1 MYHQIQMVAVQF
13 QYLVFAQQAGAE
25 AGEATEGPGSG
36 FLLMLLAFMV
46 FMLLFSNKG
55 AKKRKQK
62 RNEMIMSINK
72 YSEVTTIGGICG
84 TVVEIETVASEDDS
98 DPPPTHFLLEVD
110 AASGS
115 RLRVVA
121 EAVGRVIDSTE
132 EDADI

>member
-72 YSEVTTIGGICG
+72 YSEVTLSLIHI
-84 TVVEIETVASEDDS
+84 
-98 DPPPTHFLLEVD
+98 
-110 AASGS
+110 
-115 RLRVVA
+115 
-121 EAVGRVIDSTE
+121 
-132 EDADI
+132 

>member
-1 MYHQIQMVAVQF
+1 MYHHIQMIAVKF
-13 QYLVFAQQAGAE
+13 QYLVFAQEAGGE
-25 AGEATEGPGSG
+25 AGETAEGPGSG

-46 FMLLFSNKG
+46 FMLMFSGKG

-62 RNEMIMSINK
+62 RNEMIMSISR

-84 TVVEIETVASEDDS
+84 TVVEIETIASEDES
-98 DPPPTHFLLEVD
+98 DPIPTHFLLEVD

-132 EDADI
+132 EDADA